1 MDGQPPGTP
10 FDSVAHIIQTSLA
23 PVFLLTG
30 VATLLNT
37 LATRLARVSDVQRHV
52 AEQLERAQSGSDRA
66 ELLKIAL
73 RRLQQ
78 RSAILITALVSGTTA
93 GAATCGAILTLFVG
107 ALSNRATASV
117 LFALFGIAV
126 VCTMGALVAF
136 LAETV
141 LSWYALRVEATFA
154 RQRHLI
160 GILDT

>member
-30 VATLLNT
+30 IATLLNT

-52 AEQLERAQSGSDRA
+52 AEQLDKVQSGSDRA
-66 ELLKIAL
+66 ELLKLAL

-93 GAATCGAILTLFVG
+93 GTATCGAILTLFVG
-107 ALSNRATASV
+107 ALGDRATASV

-126 VCTMGALVAF
+126 ACTTGALVAF

-141 LSWYALRVEATFA
+141 LAWHALRVEVAFA
-154 RQRHLI
+154 RRRHI
-160 GILDT
+160 VGISDA